1 MASSCRLAAT
11 IHPVFQ
17 RAVREVL
24 TDTIR
29 QTTLAALP
37 FMGVVGRGG
46 VMAGECWMDA
56 DWGRA
61 DADEGRTDVDVGRV
75 DVDEGGTNVIVDKAD
90 DVVDKA
96 DDVVGRAAVV
106 VCRAAVEEGVAVVA
120 AVISSIFPECLYK

>member
-17 RAVREVL
+17 RAAREAL

-37 FMGVVGRGG
+37 FMGVEDRGA

-61 DADEGRTDVDVGRV
+61 DVDEGRTDVDMGRV
-75 DVDEGGTNVIVDKAD
+75 DVDEGGTNVVLGKAN
-90 DVVDKA
+90 VAVGKA

-106 VCRAAVEEGVAVVA
+106 DG
-120 AVISSIFPECLYK
+120 

>member
-17 RAVREVL
+17 RAAREAL
-24 TDTIR
+24 TDTNR

-37 FMGVVGRGG
+37 FMGVVYRGG

-61 DADEGRTDVDVGRV
+61 DADEGRTDVD
-75 DVDEGGTNVIVDKAD
+75 EGGTNVVMG
-90 DVVDKA
+90 KA
-96 DDVVGRAAVV
+96 DDVVGRTAVV
-106 VCRAAVEEGVAVVA
+106 DG
-120 AVISSIFPECLYK
+120 

>member
-11 IHPVFQ
+11 IHPVSQ
-17 RAVREVL
+17 RAAREAL

-37 FMGVVGRGG
+37 FMGVEDRGA

-61 DADEGRTDVDVGRV
+61 DVDEGRTDVDVGRV
-75 DVDEGGTNVIVDKAD
+75 DVDEGGTNVVLGKAN
-90 DVVDKA
+90 VAVGKA

-106 VCRAAVEEGVAVVA
+106 DG
-120 AVISSIFPECLYK
+120 

>member
-17 RAVREVL
+17 LAAREVQ

-37 FMGVVGRGG
+37 FMGVVYRGG
-46 VMAGECWMDA
+46 VMAGECWTDA

-75 DVDEGGTNVIVDKAD
+75 DVDEGGTNVVVGKANDVVGRTSVVVGKAD
-90 DVVDKA
+90 VVVCKA
-96 DDVVGRAAVV
+96 DDVVGRTGVV
-106 VCRAAVEEGVAVVA
+106 DG
-120 AVISSIFPECLYK
+120 

>member
-11 IHPVFQ
+11 IHPVSQ
-17 RAVREVL
+17 RAAREAL

-37 FMGVVGRGG
+37 FMGVEDRGA

-61 DADEGRTDVDVGRV
+61 DVDEGRTDVDMGRV
-75 DVDEGGTNVIVDKAD
+75 DVDEGGKNVVLGKAN
-90 DVVDKA
+90 VAVGKA

-106 VCRAAVEEGVAVVA
+106 DG
-120 AVISSIFPECLYK
+120 

>member
-11 IHPVFQ
+11 IHPVSQ
-17 RAVREVL
+17 RAAREAL

-37 FMGVVGRGG
+37 FMGVEDRGA

-61 DADEGRTDVDVGRV
+61 DVDEGRTDVDMGRV
-75 DVDEGGTNVIVDKAD
+75 DVDEGGTNVVLGKANVAVGKAD
-90 DVVDKA
+90 E
-96 DDVVGRAAVV
+96 VVGRAAVV
-106 VCRAAVEEGVAVVA
+106 DG
-120 AVISSIFPECLYK
+120 

>member
-17 RAVREVL
+17 LAAREAL
-24 TDTIR
+24 TDTNR

-37 FMGVVGRGG
+37 FMGIAYRGG

-61 DADEGRTDVDVGRV
+61 DADEGRTDVDMGRV
-75 DVDEGGTNVIVDKAD
+75 DVDDGWTYVVVGKAD
-90 DVVDKA
+90 DVVSGTNVVVGKA
-96 DDVVGRAAVV
+96 DDVVGRTGVV
-106 VCRAAVEEGVAVVA
+106 DG
-120 AVISSIFPECLYK
+120 

>member
-11 IHPVFQ
+11 IHPVSQ
-17 RAVREVL
+17 RAAREAL

-37 FMGVVGRGG
+37 FMGVEDRGA

-61 DADEGRTDVDVGRV
+61 DVDEGRTDVDMGRV
-75 DVDEGGTNVIVDKAD
+75 DVDEGGTNVVLGKAD
-90 DVVDKA
+90 VAVGKA

-106 VCRAAVEEGVAVVA
+106 DG
-120 AVISSIFPECLYK
+120 

>member
-17 RAVREVL
+17 RAAREAL

-29 QTTLAALP
+29 STTLAAFP
-37 FMGVVGRGG
+37 FMGVAYRGA
-46 VMAGECWMDA
+46 VMAGECWTDA

-61 DADEGRTDVDVGRV
+61 DADEGRTDVDMGRV
-75 DVDEGGTNVIVDKAD
+75 DVDEGGRNVVVGKAHDVVGRTSVVVGKAD
-90 DVVDKA
+90 VVVCKA

-106 VCRAAVEEGVAVVA
+106 DG
-120 AVISSIFPECLYK
+120 

>member
-1 MASSCRLAAT
+1 MALSCRLAAT
-11 IHPVFQ
+11 IHPVSQ
-17 RAVREVL
+17 RAAREAL

-37 FMGVVGRGG
+37 FMGVEDRGA

-61 DADEGRTDVDVGRV
+61 DVDEGRTDVDMGRV
-75 DVDEGGTNVIVDKAD
+75 DVDEGRTSVVVGKAD
-90 DVVDKA
+90 VVVCKA

-106 VCRAAVEEGVAVVA
+106 DG
-120 AVISSIFPECLYK
+120 